1 MNKTWKRQVFRHTA
15 LYTAILMFSHTG
27 GGGGAQ
33 AQTQTQTHKYA
44 IVMNGQN
51 LPEVKW
57 GQDYKKLAQKSNERQ
72 FTHTTNFHIKKNVTL
87 SFNNIDEVV
96 AEKKDVVVFG
106 TATYLPPYG
115 KVSGF
120 DADKLKKRGDALGWI
135 KTTKPG
141 LVGYSYEGVTCQN
154 NYNNAS
160 SGCPELI
167 YKTQFSFGQQ
177 GLKKKTTG
185 GLDIAEDKSR
195 DNSPIYKLQDYP
207 GLGVS
212 FNLSSE
218 SLVKSIKYNKIIS
231 SFSEGVTQQNGTQN
245 QHKDKNLVYTT
256 GDYQYKNKYSSRYVG
271 QNEHSA
277 IAFYLNAKLHLLDKK
292 NIKNIAQGKTVNLG
306 TLKSYVEP
314 TAEWKNKRQ
323 NYFQGNWTFED
334 KGTVSV
340 KLKLPEVKAGRCVNK
355 NNPNP
360 NAKAPSPALTAPALW
375 FGPVQNGKV
384 QMYSAS
390 VSTYPDSSS
399 SQIFLQNLSRK
410 DDTSKPGRYSLKPLS
425 TSEIKSK
432 EPNFTGRQTIIRL
445 DGRVQQI
452 KLGQSNNEVV
462 GFNGNSNNA
471 TFGIVSEGSFMPD
484 TSEWKKVLLPWTVR
498 VFADDSKF
506 KEFNKEEKDNKP
518 KYSQKYRSRDNG
530 KRERNLGDI
539 VNSPIVAVGGYLAT
553 SANDGMVH
561 IFKKGNG
568 GDERNYSL
576 KLSYIP
582 GTMPRKDIENKD
594 STLAKEL
601 RAFAEK
607 GYVGDRYGVDGG
619 FVLRQVNLNGK
630 DHVFMFGA
638 MGFGGRGAYALDLT
652 KADGS
657 DPTKA
662 SLFDVKDNGNNGNNG
677 NNRVELGYTV
687 GTPQIGKTH
696 NGKYA
701 AFLASGYAT
710 KKIDDPTNKTA
721 LYVYDLEN
729 NGNLIKKIEVKDGK
743 GGLSSPTLVDKDL
756 DGTVDIAYAGDR
768 GGKMYRFDLSGQSP
782 DQWTVRPIFEGTKPI
797 TSAPAI
803 SQLKDKRVVI
813 FGTGSDLSEEDVD
826 NMEEQYI
833 YGIFDDDT
841 ATTGTVN
848 FSGSGGGL
856 LEQVLSRDNDNK
868 TLFLTDYKRSD
879 GSGSKGWV
887 VKLKDGQRVTVKPTV
902 VLRTAFVTIRKYNDG
917 GCGAETAI
925 LGINTADGGKLTKK
939 SARPIV
945 PDANK
950 DVAQYSGHKQTTKG
964 KSIPIGCMQKGNEI
978 VCPNGYVY
986 DKPVNVR
993 YLDEKKT
1000 DGFSTTADGDA
1011 GGSGIDPAGK
1021 RSGKNNRCFSQKG
1034 VRTLLMNDL
1043 DSLDITGPT
1052 CGMKR
1057 ISWREVFY

>member
-1 MNKTWKRQVFRHTA
+1 INKA
-15 LYTAILMFSHTG
+15 
-27 GGGGAQ
+27 
-33 AQTQTQTHKYA
+33 
-44 IVMNGQN
+44 
-51 LPEVKW
+51 
-57 GQDYKKLAQKSNERQ
+57 
-72 FTHTTNFHIKKNVTL
+72 
-87 SFNNIDEVV
+87 
-96 AEKKDVVVFG
+96 
-106 TATYLPPYG
+106 
-115 KVSGF
+115 
-120 DADKLKKRGDALGWI
+120 
-135 KTTKPG
+135 
-141 LVGYSYEGVTCQN
+141 
-154 NYNNAS
+154 
-160 SGCPELI
+160 
-167 YKTQFSFGQQ
+167 
-177 GLKKKTTG
+177 
-185 GLDIAEDKSR
+185 
-195 DNSPIYKLQDYP
+195 
-207 GLGVS
+207 
-212 FNLSSE
+212 
-218 SLVKSIKYNKIIS
+218 
-231 SFSEGVTQQNGTQN
+231 
-245 QHKDKNLVYTT
+245 
-256 GDYQYKNKYSSRYVG
+256 
-271 QNEHSA
+271 
-277 IAFYLNAKLHLLDKK
+277 
-292 NIKNIAQGKTVNLG
+292 
-306 TLKSYVEP
+306 
-314 TAEWKNKRQ
+314 
-323 NYFQGNWTFED
+323 
-334 KGTVSV
+334 
-340 KLKLPEVKAGRCVNK
+340 
-355 NNPNP
+355 NPNP
-360 NAKAPSPALTAPALW
+360 KSKAPSPALTAPALW
-375 FGPVQNGKV
+375 FGAGQDGKAE
-384 QMYSAS
+384 MYSAS

-399 SQIFLQNLSRK
+399 SRIFLQNLKRK
-410 DDTSKPGRYSLKPLS
+410 NDPNKPGRYSLADLS
-425 TSEIKSK
+425 ASEIKSK
-432 EPNFTGRQTIIRL
+432 EPTFTGRQTVIRL
-445 DGRVQQI
+445 DGGVHEI
-452 KLGQSNNEVV
+452 KLDRSNEAT
-462 GFNGNSNNA
+462 GLNGNDGKND

-484 TSEWKKVLLPWTVR
+484 DSEWKKVLLPWTVQG
-498 VFADDSKF
+498 FADDSKF
-506 KEFNKEEKDNKP
+506 KEFNKEEKNNDNKP
-518 KYSQKYRSRDNG
+518 KYSQKYRSRDSS
-530 KRERNLGDI
+530 KHERNLGDI

-619 FVLRQVNLNGK
+619 FVLRQVNNLNGQ
-630 DHVFMFGA
+630 DRVFMFGA

-652 KADGS
+652 KAENGN
-657 DPTKA
+657 PTA
-662 SLFDVKDNGNNGNNG
+662 VSLFDVKNDDKNNNG
-677 NNRVELGYTV
+677 VKLGYTV

-696 NGKYA
+696 DGKYA

-710 KKIDDPTNKTA
+710 KDINSTENQTA

-729 NGNLIKKIEVKDGK
+729 NNGTPIAKIEVTGGK

-768 GGKMYRFDLSGQSP
+768 GGSMYRFDLSGNDPTKWSAR
-782 DQWTVRPIFEGTKPI
+782 TIFQGTKPI

-813 FGTGSDLSEEDVD
+813 FGTGSDLSEDDVD
-826 NMEEQYI
+826 NTDEQHI

-841 ATTGTVN
+841 ATTGSVN
-848 FSGSGGGL
+848 FSGTGGGL
-856 LEQVLSRDNDNK
+856 LEQHLTEENK

-902 VLRTAFVTIRKYNDG
+902 VLRTAFVTIRKYKDG

-945 PDANK
+945 PAANSK
-950 DVAQYSGHKQTTKG
+950 VAQYSGDKKTSNG

-1011 GGSGIDPAGK
+1011 GGSGIDPDGK
-1021 RSGKNNRCFSQKG
+1021 RAGKNNRCFSQKG

-1052 CGMKR
+1052 
-1057 ISWREVFY
+1057 

>member
-1 MNKTWKRQVFRHTA
+1 
-15 LYTAILMFSHTG
+15 
-27 GGGGAQ
+27 
-33 AQTQTQTHKYA
+33 KYA
-44 IVMNGQN
+44 IVMNAQN
-51 LPEVKW
+51 LPEVRW
-57 GQDYKKLAQKSNERQ
+57 GAQYQSLAHKSNEREV
-72 FTHTTNFHIKKNVTL
+72 THTSVFGIKKQISF
-87 SFNNIDEVV
+87 SFNNTDEVV
-96 AEKKDVVVFG
+96 AEKKDAVVFG
-106 TATYLPPYG
+106 AATYLPPYG

-120 DADKLKKRGDALGWI
+120 DADKLKERKNAVDWI
-135 KTTKPG
+135 GTTHPG
-141 LVGYSYEGVTCQN
+141 LIGYSYQNSTCN
-154 NYNNAS
+154 S
-160 SGCPELI
+160 SNCPEVA
-167 YKTQFSFGQQ
+167 YRTQFTFGNSS
-177 GLKKKTTG
+177 LEKKKTDG
-185 GLDIAEDKSR
+185 KLDIYEDKSR
-195 DNSPIYKLQDYP
+195 DNSPIYKLKDHP
-207 GLGVS
+207 WLGVS
-212 FNLSSE
+212 FNLSGESSFKPKRKG
-218 SLVKSIKYNKIIS
+218 SLVS
-231 SFSEGVTQQNGTQN
+231 SFSEDVTQQNGTQD
-245 QHKDKNLVYTT
+245 QYKSKNRVYTT
-256 GDYQYKNKYSSRYVG
+256 DDYNSKNNRNHQDKHHAV
-271 QNEHSA
+271 
-277 IAFYLNAKLHLLDKK
+277 AFYLNAKLHLLDKK
-292 NIKNIAQGKTVNLG
+292 HITNIAQVGTVDLGILKTRI
-306 TLKSYVEP
+306 EP
-314 TAEWKNKRQ
+314 TEAWKKQKWSFFN
-323 NYFQGNWTFED
+323 GGTWTYED
-334 KGTVSV
+334 KGSVSV
-340 KLKLPEVKAGRCVNK
+340 KLKLPQVKAGRCINK

-375 FGPVQNGKV
+375 FGPVQNGKA

-399 SQIFLQNLSRK
+399 SRIFLQNLERK
-410 DDTSKPGRYSLKPLS
+410 TDPGRPGRYSLKPLN
-425 TSEIKSK
+425 EAQIKSK
-432 EPNFTGRQTIIRL
+432 EPSFTSRQTIIRL
-445 DGRVQQI
+445 DGGVQQI
-452 KLGQSNNEVV
+452 KLSRNNDEVV
-462 GFNGNSNNA
+462 NFNVNNGNN
-471 TFGIVSEGSFMPD
+471 TFGIVGEYGVDPD
-484 TSEWKKVLLPWTVR
+484 ASEWKKVLLPWTVR
-498 VFADDSKF
+498 ASNDDNQF
-506 KEFNKEEKDNKP
+506 KTINQQLNQQKIQ
-518 KYSQKYRSRDNG
+518 YSQRYRIRENGNNG
-530 KRERNLGDI
+530 KRDLGDI
-539 VNSPIVAVGGYLAT
+539 VNSPIVAVGEYLAT

-561 IFKKGNG
+561 IFKKNG
-568 GDERNYSL
+568 GSDERSYNL

-710 KKIDDPTNKTA
+710 KDINNGENKTA
-721 LYVYDLEN
+721 LYVYDLESS
-729 NGNLIKKIEVKDGK
+729 GTLIKKIDVPGGK

-768 GGKMYRFDLSGQSP
+768 GGKMYRFDLSSQSP

-826 NMEEQYI
+826 KMDEQYI

-841 ATTGTVN
+841 AATGTVN

-856 LEQVLSRDNDNK
+856 LEQVLRRDNDNK

-917 GCGAETAI
+917 GCGAQTAI

-945 PDANK
+945 PEANTA
-950 DVAQYSGHKQTTKG
+950 VAQYSGHKQTANG
-964 KSIPIGCMQKGNEI
+964 KSIPIGCMEKDGGT

-1011 GGSGIDPAGK
+1011 GGSGIDPDGK

>member
-33 AQTQTQTHKYA
+33 AQTSKYA
-44 IVMNGQN
+44 IIMNEGNQLEVKRNGQYSTI
-51 LPEVKW
+51 K
-57 GQDYKKLAQKSNERQ
+57 DKDREREY
-72 FTHTTNFHIKKNVTL
+72 THHNHRQGGGSV
-87 SFNNIDEVV
+87 SFNNSDELVSRQSGT
-96 AEKKDVVVFG
+96 AVFG

-115 KVSGF
+115 KVSDF
-120 DADKLKKRGDALGWI
+120 DADGLKERNNAAGWI
-135 KTTKPG
+135 RTTRIA
-141 LVGYSYEGVTCQN
+141 LAGYSYADVVCRS
-154 NYNNAS
+154 NA
-160 SGCPELI
+160 GCPKLV
-167 YKTQFSFGQQ
+167 YKTQFSFDNPD
-177 GLKKKTTG
+177 LEKTG
-185 GLDIAEDKSR
+185 GVLDRHTEPSR
-195 DNSPIYKLQDYP
+195 DNSPIYKLKDHP
-207 GLGVS
+207 WLGVS
-212 FNLSSE
+212 FNLGAE
-218 SLVKSIKYNKIIS
+218 GTAKNGKVTNKLVS
-231 SFSEGVTQQNGTQN
+231 SFDEKNSNN
-245 QHKDKNLVYTT
+245 NLVYTT
-256 GDYQYKNKYSSRYVG
+256 ESGDISLGNRDRETTAMAY
-271 QNEHSA
+271 
-277 IAFYLNAKLHLLDKK
+277 YLNAKLHLLDKK
-292 NIKNIAQGKTVNLG
+292 QIQNITDKTVQLG
-306 TLKSYVEP
+306 VLKPSIDV
-314 TAEWKNKRQ
+314 R
-323 NYFQGNWTFED
+323 QGN
-334 KGTVSV
+334 KGIAGILAFHAKWDIKDTGQIPV
-340 KLKLPEVKAGRCVNK
+340 KLKLPQVKAGRCINK
-355 NNPNP
+355 PNPNP
-360 NAKAPSPALTAPALW
+360 NKKDLSPALTAPALW

-432 EPNFTGRQTIIRL
+432 EPSFAGRQTVIRL
-445 DGRVQQI
+445 DGVVQQI
-452 KLGQSNNEVV
+452 KLSRNNDEVV
-462 GFNGNSNNA
+462 NFNVNNGKND

-498 VFADDSKF
+498 ASNDDGRF
-506 KEFNKEEKDNKP
+506 NTVNKEKNNGKP
-518 KYSQKYRSRDNG
+518 KYSQKYRSRDNNN
-530 KRERNLGDI
+530 RDLGDI

-561 IFKKGNG
+561 IFKKNG
-568 GDERNYSL
+568 GGDDRNYSL

-582 GTMPRKDIENKD
+582 GTMPRKDIQSQD

-619 FVLRQVNLNGK
+619 FVLRQYK
-630 DHVFMFGA
+630 DRVFMFGA
-638 MGFGGRGAYALDLT
+638 MGFGGRGAYALDLS
-652 KADGS
+652 KADS
-657 DPTKA
+657 NDPKNA
-662 SLFDVKDNGNNGNNG
+662 SLFDVKNGDSSA
-677 NNRVELGYTV
+677 ELGYTV

-729 NGNLIKKIEVKDGK
+729 NGTLIRKIEVKDGK

-768 GGKMYRFDLSGQSP
+768 GGNMYRFDLSGNNPNS
-782 DQWTVRPIFEGTKPI
+782 WTVRTIFEGNKPI

-813 FGTGSDLSEEDVD
+813 FGTGSDLSEDDVLSTS
-826 NMEEQYI
+826 EQYI

-841 ATTGTVN
+841 VANNVN
-848 FSGSGGGL
+848 VKLSGLGGGL
-856 LEQVLSRDNDNK
+856 LEQKLSEENK

-879 GSGSKGWV
+879 GSGDKGWV

-902 VLRTAFVTIRKYNDG
+902 VLRTAFVTIHKYTGTDK
-917 GCGAETAI
+917 CGAETAI

-950 DVAQYSGHKQTTKG
+950 DVAQYSGHKQTAKG

-1043 DSLDITGPT
+1043 DSLDITGPM

>member
-1 MNKTWKRQVFRHTA
+1 
-15 LYTAILMFSHTG
+15 MFSHTG
-27 GGGGAQ
+27 GGGAM
-33 AQTQTQTHKYA
+33 AQTYKYA
-44 IVMNGQN
+44 IIMNEQN
-51 LPEVKW
+51 QPKVK
-57 GQDYKKLAQKSNERQ
+57 QESSYSTLREKDRERK
-72 FTHTTNFHIKKNVTL
+72 FIYNKGGSGGGSV
-87 SFNNIDEVV
+87 SFNNSDELVSQQSGT
-96 AEKKDVVVFG
+96 AVFG

-120 DADKLKKRGDALGWI
+120 DADALKERNNALNWI
-135 KTTKPG
+135 NTTRPG
-141 LVGYSYEGVTCQN
+141 LAGYSYANVICRDTRQCPQLFYETKFAFSNKDLV
-154 NYNNAS
+154 NNA
-160 SGCPELI
+160 GR
-167 YKTQFSFGQQ
+167 
-177 GLKKKTTG
+177 
-185 GLDIAEDKSR
+185 LDRHPDPSR
-195 DNSPIYKLQDYP
+195 ENSPIYKLKDHP
-207 GLGVS
+207 WLGVS
-212 FNLSSE
+212 FNLGSE
-218 SLVKSIKYNKIIS
+218 GTAKDGKVSNKLIS
-231 SFSEGVTQQNGTQN
+231 SFSEDNNNQTIVSTTRDHPISLGDQQ
-245 QHKDKNLVYTT
+245 
-256 GDYQYKNKYSSRYVG
+256 R
-271 QNEHSA
+271 EHTA
-277 IAFYLNAKLHLLDKK
+277 MAYYLNAKLHLLDKK
-292 NIKNIAQGKTVNLG
+292 GIKDIAQGKTVDLG
-306 TLKSYVEP
+306 TLRPRVE
-314 TAEWKNKRQ
+314 TKTNNWENLLNFWVTWKI
-323 NYFQGNWTFED
+323 ED
-334 KGTVSV
+334 NGQIPV
-340 KLKLPEVKAGRCVNK
+340 KLGLPEVKAGRCTNAAH
-355 NNPNP
+355 PNSK
-360 NAKAPSPALTAPALW
+360 AKPPSPALTAPALW

-390 VSTYPDSSS
+390 VSTYPGSSS
-399 SQIFLQNLSRK
+399 SRIFLQELKTQTDPGR
-410 DDTSKPGRYSLKPLS
+410 PGRYSLAALDAQN
-425 TSEIKSK
+425 IKSH
-432 EPNFTGRQTIIRL
+432 EPRFNGRQTVIRL
-445 DGRVQQI
+445 PGGVYKISLGRNGGRVAGI
-452 KLGQSNNEVV
+452 
-462 GFNGNSNNA
+462 NGNDGKND
-471 TFGIVSEGSFMPD
+471 TFGIFKDRYVTPEADEWSEM
-484 TSEWKKVLLPWTVR
+484 LLPWTVR
-498 VFADDSKF
+498 AFNDDGRF
-506 KEFNKEEKDNKP
+506 NTVNKEENNGKP
-518 KYSQKYRSRDNG
+518 KYSQRYRIRENGNNG
-530 KRERNLGDI
+530 KRDLGDI

-561 IFKKGNG
+561 IFKQSG
-568 GDERNYSL
+568 GDKRGYNL

-582 GTMPRKDIENKD
+582 GTMPRKNIENND

-619 FVLRQVNLNGK
+619 FVLRRITDDQDK
-630 DHVFMFGA
+630 QKHFFMFGA

-652 KADGS
+652 KADDN

-696 NGKYA
+696 DGKYA

-710 KKIDDPTNKTA
+710 KDINNGENKTA
-721 LYVYDLEN
+721 LYVYDLESS
-729 NGNLIKKIEVKDGK
+729 GTLIKKIDVPGGK

-768 GGKMYRFDLSGQSP
+768 GGKMYRFDLKDWS
-782 DQWTVRPIFEGTKPI
+782 VRTIFQGTKPI

-826 NMEEQYI
+826 NNDIQSI

-848 FSGSGGGL
+848 FSGTGGGL
-856 LEQVLSRDNDNK
+856 LEQVLKQEGK

-879 GSGSKGWV
+879 GSGDKGWV

-902 VLRTAFVTIRKYNDG
+902 VLRTAFVTIHKYTGNDK
-917 GCGAETAI
+917 CGAETAI

-945 PDANK
+945 PEANQA
-950 DVAQYSGHKQTTKG
+950 VAQYSGHKKTASG
-964 KSIPIGCMQKGNEI
+964 KSIPIGCMEKDGGT

-1000 DGFSTTADGDA
+1000 DDFPVTADGDA
-1011 GGSGIDPAGK
+1011 GGSGTFKEGKKPA
-1021 RSGKNNRCFSQKG
+1021 RNNRCFSGKG

-1057 ISWREVFY
+1057 ISWREIFY

>member
-1 MNKTWKRQVFRHTA
+1 MNA
-15 LYTAILMFSHTG
+15 
-27 GGGGAQ
+27 
-33 AQTQTQTHKYA
+33 
-44 IVMNGQN
+44 QN

-57 GQDYKKLAQKSNERQ
+57 GDQYQSLTHKSNEREVI
-72 FTHTTNFHIKKNVTL
+72 HTSGFGLAKKSISF
-87 SFNNIDEVV
+87 SFNNTDEVV
-96 AEKKDVVVFG
+96 AEKKDTVVFG
-106 TATYLPPYG
+106 AATYLPPYG

-120 DADKLKKRGDALGWI
+120 DTAKLTERKNALDQIG
-135 KTTKPG
+135 TTKTG
-141 LVGYSYEGVTCQN
+141 LVGYSYEGSTC
-154 NYNNAS
+154 S
-160 SGCPELI
+160 SGGCPTVA
-167 YKTQFSFGQQ
+167 YRTQFTFGNSS
-177 GLKKKTTG
+177 LAKKTNGG
-185 GLDIAEDKSR
+185 GLDIYEDKSR
-195 DNSPIYKLQDYP
+195 DNSPIYKLKDHP
-207 GLGVS
+207 WLGVS
-212 FNLSSE
+212 FNLGGESSFKPKRQG
-218 SLVKSIKYNKIIS
+218 SLVS
-231 SFSEGVTQQNGTQN
+231 SFSEDVTQQNGAGS

-256 GDYQYKNKYSSRYVG
+256 DDYKSQNNKNHQDKHHAV
-271 QNEHSA
+271 
-277 IAFYLNAKLHLLDKK
+277 AFYLNAKLHLLDKK
-292 NIKNIAQGKTVNLG
+292 HIKNIVQGKTVNLG
-306 TLKSYVEP
+306 ILKTRIEP
-314 TAEWKNKRQ
+314 TEAWKRRNS
-323 NYFQGNWTFED
+323 NFFNGSWTYEE

-340 KLKLPEVKAGRCVNK
+340 KLKLPEVKAGRCINA
-355 NNPNP
+355 NNPNKST
-360 NAKAPSPALTAPALW
+360 KAPSPALTAPALW

-399 SQIFLQNLSRK
+399 SRIFLQNLKRK
-410 DDTSKPGRYSLKPLS
+410 NDPNKPGRYSLADLS
-425 TSEIKSK
+425 ENEIKSK

-445 DGRVQQI
+445 DSGVREI
-452 KLGQSNNEVV
+452 KLDRSNEAT
-462 GFNGNSNNA
+462 GLNGNDGKNE

-484 TSEWKKVLLPWTVR
+484 VSEWKKVLLPWTVR

-506 KEFNKEEKDNKP
+506 KEFNKEEKDGKP

-530 KRERNLGDI
+530 KHERNLGDI
-539 VNSPIVAVGGYLAT
+539 VNSPIVAVGEYLAT

-582 GTMPRKDIENKD
+582 GTMPRKDIQNTE

-607 GYVGDRYGVDGG
+607 SYVGDRYGVDGG
-619 FVLRQVNLNGK
+619 FVLRKVERNGK

-638 MGFGGRGAYALDLT
+638 MGFGGRGAYALDLS
-652 KADGS
+652 KIDSGNLADV
-657 DPTKA
+657 
-662 SLFDVKDNGNNGNNG
+662 SLFDVKHDKNGNNG
-677 NNRVELGYTV
+677 VKLGYTV

-696 NGKYA
+696 DGKYA

-710 KKIDDPTNKTA
+710 KDITSGDNKTA
-721 LYVYDLEN
+721 LYVYDLESS
-729 NGNLIKKIEVKDGK
+729 GTLIKKIEVPGGK

-768 GGKMYRFDLSGQSP
+768 GGSMYRFDLSNQDP
-782 DQWTVRPIFEGTKPI
+782 NQWSVRAIFEGTKPI

-813 FGTGSDLSEEDVD
+813 FGTGSDLSEDDVLSTS
-826 NMEEQYI
+826 EQYI

-841 ATTGTVN
+841 VANNVN
-848 FSGSGGGL
+848 VKLSGLGGGL
-856 LEQVLSRDNDNK
+856 LEQELKQEDK

-887 VKLKDGQRVTVKPTV
+887 VKLKGGQRVTVKPTV
-902 VLRTAFVTIRKYNDG
+902 VLRTAFVTIHKYTGTDK
-917 GCGAETAI
+917 CGAETAI

-945 PDANK
+945 PAENQA
-950 DVAQYSGHKQTTKG
+950 VAQYSGHKKGING

>member
-1 MNKTWKRQVFRHTA
+1 MNEQNQLKVKQKDSYSTLREKDRERKFIYNKGWQ
-15 LYTAILMFSHTG
+15 G
-27 GGGGAQ
+27 GGSVFFDN
-33 AQTQTQTHKYA
+33 TDTL
-44 IVMNGQN
+44 V
-51 LPEVKW
+51 
-57 GQDYKKLAQKSNERQ
+57 SRQ
-72 FTHTTNFHIKKNVTL
+72 SGT
-87 SFNNIDEVV
+87 
-96 AEKKDVVVFG
+96 AVFG

-120 DADKLKKRGDALGWI
+120 DANALKERNNAVDWIHTTRAGLAGYAYTNVICRSHQCPQLVYKTRFSFDNPDLAKRG
-135 KTTKPG
+135 
-141 LVGYSYEGVTCQN
+141 
-154 NYNNAS
+154 
-160 SGCPELI
+160 
-167 YKTQFSFGQQ
+167 
-177 GLKKKTTG
+177 G
-185 GLDIAEDKSR
+185 GLDRHTEPSR
-195 DNSPIYKLQDYP
+195 DNSLIYKLKDHP
-207 GLGVS
+207 WLGVS
-212 FNLSSE
+212 FNLGSENTVKNSQSS
-218 SLVKSIKYNKIIS
+218 SRLIS
-231 SFSEGVTQQNGTQN
+231 SFSEDNNN
-245 QHKDKNLVYTT
+245 QTIVSTT
-256 GDYQYKNKYSSRYVG
+256 ENHPISLGDRQR
-271 QNEHSA
+271 EHTA
-277 IAFYLNAKLHLLDKK
+277 VAYYLNAKLHLLDKK
-292 NIKNIAQGKTVNLG
+292 GIKDITGKTVRLG
-306 TLKSYVEP
+306 VLKPSIDVKTQRTGLGGLLDFHAKWDIKDTGQIPVEL
-314 TAEWKNKRQ
+314 
-323 NYFQGNWTFED
+323 G
-334 KGTVSV
+334 
-340 KLKLPEVKAGRCVNK
+340 LPQIKAGRCINK
-355 NNPNP
+355 PNPNP
-360 NAKAPSPALTAPALW
+360 KAQALSPALTAPALW

-432 EPNFTGRQTIIRL
+432 EPTFTGRQTVIRL
-445 DGRVQQI
+445 DGGVQQI
-452 KLGQSNNEVV
+452 KLQGNEVTSFNV
-462 GFNGNSNNA
+462 NNGNN
-471 TFGIVSEGSFMPD
+471 TFGIVKDLGVDPD
-484 TSEWKKVLLPWTVR
+484 ASEWKKVLLPWTVR
-498 VFADDSKF
+498 ASNDDNQF
-506 KEFNKEEKDNKP
+506 KTINQQLNQQKIQ
-518 KYSQKYRSRDNG
+518 YSQRYRIRDNG
-530 KRERNLGDI
+530 NRDLGDI
-539 VNSPIVAVGGYLAT
+539 VNSPIVAVGEYLAT

-561 IFKKGNG
+561 IFKQSG
-568 GDERNYSL
+568 GDKRSYNL

-582 GTMPRKDIENKD
+582 GTMPRKDIQNTE

-607 GYVGDRYGVDGG
+607 SYVGDRYGVDGG
-619 FVLRQVNLNGK
+619 FVLRQVELSGK
-630 DHVFMFGA
+630 KHVFMFGA

-652 KADGS
+652 KAENGN
-657 DPTKA
+657 PTA
-662 SLFDVKDNGNNGNNG
+662 VSLFDVKHDNNGKNSNNS
-677 NNRVELGYTV
+677 VQLGYTV

-710 KKIDDPTNKTA
+710 KTIDSTDNKTA
-721 LYVYDLEN
+721 LYVYDLESS
-729 NGNLIKKIEVKDGK
+729 GTLIKKIDVPGGK

-756 DGTVDIAYAGDR
+756 DGIVDIAYAGDR
-768 GGKMYRFDLSGQSP
+768 GGNMYRFDLSGNNPNS
-782 DQWTVRPIFEGTKPI
+782 WTVRPIFEGTKPI

-813 FGTGSDLSEEDVD
+813 FGTGSDLSEDDVD
-826 NMEEQYI
+826 NKDIQHV
-833 YGIFDDDT
+833 YGIFDNDT
-841 ATTGTVN
+841 DTGTAQD
-848 FSGSGGGL
+848 GQGKGL
-856 LEQVLSRDNDNK
+856 LEQVLSEENK
-868 TLFLTDYKRSD
+868 TLFLTDYKRSN
-879 GSGSKGWV
+879 GSGSKGWM
-887 VKLKDGQRVTVKPTV
+887 VKLQPRQRVTVKPTV
-902 VLRTAFVTIRKYNDG
+902 VLRTAFVTIRKYKDN

-945 PDANK
+945 PAANQA
-950 DVAQYSGHKQTTKG
+950 VAQYSGHKQTTKG

>member
-27 GGGGAQ
+27 GGGGQAQ
-33 AQTQTQTHKYA
+33 AQTQTHKYA
-44 IVMNGQN
+44 IVMNAQN

-57 GQDYKKLAQKSNERQ
+57 GNQYQLLTHKSNEREVI
-72 FTHTTNFHIKKNVTL
+72 HTSGFSLVKKHISF
-87 SFNNIDEVV
+87 SFNNTDEVV
-96 AEKKDVVVFG
+96 AEKKDAVVFG
-106 TATYLPPYG
+106 AATYLPPYG

-120 DADKLKKRGDALGWI
+120 D
-135 KTTKPG
+135 TTKLTERKNAVDQIGTTHPG
-141 LVGYSYEGVTCQN
+141 LVGYSYEGSTC
-154 NYNNAS
+154 S
-160 SGCPELI
+160 SGGCPTVA
-167 YKTQFSFGQQ
+167 YRTQFTFGNSS
-177 GLKKKTTG
+177 LAKKTNGG
-185 GLDIAEDKSR
+185 GLDIYEDKSR
-195 DNSPIYKLQDYP
+195 DNSPIYKLKDHP
-207 GLGVS
+207 WLGVS
-212 FNLSSE
+212 FNLGGESSFKPKRQG
-218 SLVKSIKYNKIIS
+218 SLVS
-231 SFSEGVTQQNGTQN
+231 SFSEDVTQQNGADS
-245 QHKDKNLVYTT
+245 QHKGKNLVYTT
-256 GDYQYKNKYSSRYVG
+256 DDYKSQNNKNHQDKHHAV
-271 QNEHSA
+271 
-277 IAFYLNAKLHLLDKK
+277 AFYLNAKLHLLDKK
-292 NIKNIAQGKTVNLG
+292 HITNIAQVGTVDLG
-306 TLKSYVEP
+306 TLKTRIEP
-314 TAEWKNKRQ
+314 TEAWKKQ
-323 NYFQGNWTFED
+323 NNNFFSGSWTYEE
-334 KGTVSV
+334 KGLVSV

-432 EPNFTGRQTIIRL
+432 EPTFTGRQTVIRL
-445 DGRVQQI
+445 DSGVQQI
-452 KLGQSNNEVV
+452 KLGKNNNEVT

-498 VFADDSKF
+498 GSADDNRF
-506 KEFNKEEKDNKP
+506 KSINQESSQ
-518 KYSQKYRSRDNG
+518 YSQRYRIRDNNSN
-530 KRERNLGDI
+530 RNLGDI
-539 VNSPIVAVGGYLAT
+539 VNSPIVAVGEYLAT

-561 IFKKGNG
+561 IFKKNG
-568 GDERNYSL
+568 GGDDRNYSL

-582 GTMPRKDIENKD
+582 GTMPRKDIESKD

-619 FVLRQVNLNGK
+619 FVLRQVERDGK
-630 DHVFMFGA
+630 TRVFMFGA

-652 KADGS
+652 KAENGN
-657 DPTKA
+657 PTA
-662 SLFDVKDNGNNGNNG
+662 VSLFDVKHDNSGNNSNNS
-677 NNRVELGYTV
+677 NNSVQLGYTV

-710 KKIDDPTNKTA
+710 KTIDDQQNKTA
-721 LYVYDLEN
+721 LYVYDLESN
-729 NGNLIKKIEVKDGK
+729 NGTPIATINVPDGK

-768 GGKMYRFDLSGQSP
+768 GGKMYRFDLSGNNPNS
-782 DQWTVRPIFEGTKPI
+782 WTVRTIFEGTKPI

-826 NMEEQYI
+826 NKDIQHV
-833 YGIFDDDT
+833 YGIFDNDT
-841 ATTGTVN
+841 DTSVAKDGQGN
-848 FSGSGGGL
+848 GL
-856 LEQVLSRDNDNK
+856 LEQVLKKDGN
-868 TLFLTDYKRSD
+868 TLFLSDYKRSN
-879 GSGSKGWV
+879 GSGDKGWV
-887 VKLKDGQRVTVKPTV
+887 VKLEAGQRVTVKPTV
-902 VLRTAFVTIRKYNDG
+902 VLRTAFVTIRKYTTD

-945 PDANK
+945 PEANTA
-950 DVAQYSGHKQTTKG
+950 VAQYSGHKKTSSG
-964 KSIPIGCMQKGNEI
+964 KSIPIGCMEKNGGT

-1011 GGSGIDPAGK
+1011 GGSGIDPDGK

-1057 ISWREVFY
+1057 ISWREIFY

>member
-1 MNKTWKRQVFRHTA
+1 MNKTLKRQVFRHTA
-15 LYTAILMFSHTG
+15 LYAAILMFSHTG
-27 GGGGAQ
+27 GGGGAM
-33 AQTQTQTHKYA
+33 AQTHKYA
-44 IVMNGQN
+44 IIMNERNQ
-51 LPEVKW
+51 PEVKRN
-57 GQDYKKLAQKSNERQ
+57 GQYSTIKDKDREREY
-72 FTHTTNFHIKKNVTL
+72 THHRYGRGGEGGSV
-87 SFNNIDEVV
+87 SFNNSDDLVSRQNGT
-96 AEKKDVVVFG
+96 AVFG

-120 DADKLKKRGDALGWI
+120 DAGALKERNNAVDWI
-135 KTTKPG
+135 RTTQPG
-141 LVGYSYEGVTCQN
+141 LAGYAYTDVICR
-154 NYNNAS
+154 S
-160 SGCPELI
+160 STGCPKLV
-167 YKTQFSFGQQ
+167 YKTQFTFGNS
-177 GLKKKTTG
+177 GLAKKANGG
-185 GLDIAEDKSR
+185 GLDIYVDKSR
-195 DNSPIYKLQDYP
+195 DNSPIYKLKDHP
-207 GLGVS
+207 WLGVS
-212 FNLSSE
+212 FNLSA
-218 SLVKSIKYNKIIS
+218 KGTANDGKTINKFDEKNS
-231 SFSEGVTQQNGTQN
+231 NN
-245 QHKDKNLVYTT
+245 NLVYTT
-256 GDYQYKNKYSSRYVG
+256 EGRDISLGDQQRETTAMAY
-271 QNEHSA
+271 
-277 IAFYLNAKLHLLDKK
+277 YLNAKLHLLDKK
-292 NIKNIAQGKTVNLG
+292 QIQNITDKTVQLG
-306 TLKSYVEP
+306 VLKPSIDV
-314 TAEWKNKRQ
+314 RQ
-323 NYFQGNWTFED
+323 QKGSNWLSFWARWDIKDT
-334 KGTVSV
+334 GQIPV
-340 KLKLPEVKAGRCVNK
+340 KLGLTQVKAGRCINK
-355 NNPNP
+355 PNPNP
-360 NAKAPSPALTAPALW
+360 NAKALSPALTAPALW
-375 FGPVQNGKV
+375 FGPVQNGKAE
-384 QMYSAS
+384 MYSAS

-399 SQIFLQNLSRK
+399 SRIFLQNLKRK
-410 DDTSKPGRYSLKPLS
+410 NDPNKPGRYSLADLS
-425 TSEIKSK
+425 ASDIQSK
-432 EPNFTGRQTIIRL
+432 EPTFTSRQTIIRL
-445 DGRVQQI
+445 DGGVQQI
-452 KLGQSNNEVV
+452 KLDKSNEAT
-462 GFNGNSNNA
+462 GLNGNDGKND

-484 TSEWKKVLLPWTVR
+484 DSEWKKVLLPWTVR
-498 VFADDSKF
+498 ACNDDGRF
-506 KEFNKEEKDNKP
+506 NTVNKEENNGKP
-518 KYSQKYRSRDNG
+518 KYSQRYRIRENGNNSKRD
-530 KRERNLGDI
+530 LGDI

-568 GDERNYSL
+568 GDDRSYNL

-582 GTMPRKDIENKD
+582 GTMPRKDIESKE

-619 FVLRQVNLNGK
+619 FVLRQVELSGK
-630 DHVFMFGA
+630 KHVFMFGA

-652 KADGS
+652 KADS
-657 DPTKA
+657 NNPTA
-662 SLFDVKDNGNNGNNG
+662 VSLFDVKNDKNSNNG
-677 NNRVELGYTV
+677 VELGYTV

-696 NGKYA
+696 DGKYA

-710 KKIDDPTNKTA
+710 KTIDSTDNKTA

-756 DGTVDIAYAGDR
+756 DGIVDIAYAGDR
-768 GGKMYRFDLSGQSP
+768 GGNMYRFDLSGQDP
-782 DQWTVRPIFEGTKPI
+782 NQWSVRTIFSGNKPI

-826 NMEEQYI
+826 KKDIQSI
-833 YGIFDDDT
+833 YGIFDND
-841 ATTGTVN
+841 TGTDVAEE
-848 FSGSGGGL
+848 GQGKGL
-856 LEQVLSRDNDNK
+856 LEQVLSEENK

-902 VLRTAFVTIRKYNDG
+902 VLRTAFVTIRKYTTD

-945 PDANK
+945 PEANQA
-950 DVAQYSGHKQTTKG
+950 VAQYSGHKTTSKG
-964 KSIPIGCMQKGNEI
+964 KSIPIGCMEKDNGI
-978 VCPNGYVY
+978 ACPNGYVY